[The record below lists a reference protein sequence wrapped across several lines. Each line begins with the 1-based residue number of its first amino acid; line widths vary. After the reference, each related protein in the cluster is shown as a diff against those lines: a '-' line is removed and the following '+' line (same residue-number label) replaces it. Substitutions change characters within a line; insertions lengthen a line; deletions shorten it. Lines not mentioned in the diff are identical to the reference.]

1 MHPQSQ
7 EKTAVITLQGLYE
20 FRVMPFG
27 LTNVPVVFQWL
38 MQQALTG
45 LNPEEGPDFPSV
57 ILIFSRTLEDHSML
71 DRSRPEA
78 EAYQVPVCMH

>member
-27 LTNVPVVFQWL
+27 LTNAPAVFQRL

-45 LNPEEGPDFPSV
+45 LNPEEGSDFVSV
-57 ILIFSRTLEDHSML
+57 YIDDILIFSRTLKDHSTL
-71 DRSRPEA
+71 DRSRTEA
-78 EAYQVPVCMH
+78 EA